1 MKKLRIF
8 GYTLIAALLC
18 FVSCDVIEEPYL
30 VGEDEAKEILV
41 FRVDT
46 IEGRI
51 DQDLKTVTLDFP
63 GGTDVSHLTPTI
75 VVSSY
80 ATVSPAS
87 GVAQDFTQPVTYRVT
102 AFDGSTVDY
111 QVIAVVHDADNEK
124 SILSFRI
131 EDPECEGVINE
142 NLKSITLN
150 FTEVVDLSCLVP
162 VIEVSEGATVSPA
175 SGEPQDFTEPVSYT
189 VTALNGTTAVYLVT
203 AFVTSGMEPTGKT
216 VLLHDYTGA
225 RCVNCPAAAELAHQL
240 QNQYGERL
248 IVLSVHAGGQAQPVG
263 NFPNFI
269 TEEGDEWYNG
279 NNANPLGSVNCVK
292 LLPGYTLQASA
303 WADAVAAAFEE
314 PQTIELRVSNAYNET
329 TRQLTATIDA
339 WLLENMLGDPVLT
352 VCLMED
358 NIVGMQITPTG
369 LVNDYVHRHVF
380 RKTFNGA
387 YGEDVDFDENDS
399 YRKSFNLILPD
410 EYNADNCYVVAY
422 IYDNASGDMKIIQT
436 AIQKVN

>member
-1 MKKLRIF
+1 MKKIIRL
-8 GYTLIAALLC
+8 GYILVAALLC
-18 FVSCDVIEEPYL
+18 LASCDVIEEPYL
-30 VGEDEAKEILV
+30 VGADE
-41 FRVDT
+41 
-46 IEGRI
+46 G
-51 DQDLKTVTLDFP
+51 
-63 GGTDVSHLTPTI
+63 
-75 VVSSY
+75 
-80 ATVSPAS
+80 
-87 GVAQDFTQPVTYRVT
+87 
-102 AFDGSTVDY
+102 
-111 QVIAVVHDADNEK
+111 K
-124 SILSFRI
+124 SILSFRL
-131 EDPECEGVINE
+131 EDPECEGIINE
-142 NLKSITLN
+142 GLKTITLN
-150 FTEVVDLSCLVP
+150 LAAGVDLTHLVP
-162 VIEVSEGATVSPA
+162 VIKVSEGATVSPA
-175 SGEPQDFTEPVSYT
+175 SGEPQDFTNPVNYT
-189 VTALNGTTAVYLVT
+189 VTAINGTSAVYVVTAVVT
-203 AFVTSGMEPTGKT
+203 VGVEPTGKT

-225 RCVNCPAAAELAHQL
+225 RCVNCPAASDLAHQL

-314 PQTIELRVSNAYNET
+314 PQTIELRVSNTYNEN
-329 TRQLTATIDA
+329 TRQLTATVDA
-339 WLLENMLGDPVLT
+339 WALEAQEGDLVLT

-387 YGEDVDFDENDS
+387 YGEDMVFGEDDTYS
-399 YRKSFNLILPD
+399 KSFNLTLSED
-410 EYNADNCYVVAY
+410 YNADNCYVVAY
-422 IYDNASGDMKIIQT
+422 IYDNASGDLKILQT